1 MPIGRAT
8 RLLTD
13 VDRANPFASDG
24 EFRRF
29 MVSIYYPSA
38 QADATLPLPVYP
50 QLFEPGQAAALA
62 FLRSNGVDPAYIA
75 SLQTDIYNETE
86 LVDANRENAASYPVV
101 ILSPAFGIERDMY
114 SFAVRK
120 LVRSGFIVLTVGATY
135 ESVFTVFPDGEKI
148 AQLPSLTNLQLTDW
162 QSWNSLLEVRVQDLT
177 FVLNQLEAMNEQDA
191 LLRNRLNLQQVGIA
205 GHSLGGAAVYHVL
218 GRSSAIKAAALLDPS
233 LHMLG
238 SVSVQVT
245 SPVLLMR
252 QNASTYEMLLSSGWS
267 ESLASETIAGQRQ
280 LAEVL
285 TGYHCFVRIHGANHL
300 SFSDVPLFMSDAGI
314 AKKHELIGTVI
325 ADFMK
330 EHVCG
335 AAGQFAKRIQ
345 TSAGLSVIR
354 SDGHSAS

>member
-1 MPIGRAT
+1 MPIGRTT

-13 VDRANPFASDG
+13 TGRNNPFASDG
-24 EFRRF
+24 GSRRI

-38 QADATLPLPVYP
+38 KVDEALPLPVYP

-75 SLQTDIYNETE
+75 SLQTDIYN
-86 LVDANRENAASYPVV
+86 DALLAEPNLTAASYPVV

-120 LVRSGFIVLTVGATY
+120 LVRSGFVVLTVGATY

-177 FVLNQLEAMNEQDA
+177 FVLNQLEVMNEQDA
-191 LLRNRLNLQQVGIA
+191 LLRNRLNLQQVGIV
-205 GHSLGGAAVYHVL
+205 GHSLGGAAVYHLL
-218 GRSSAIKAAALLDPS
+218 GRSPSVKAGVLLDPS

-238 SVSVQVT
+238 SVSKLLQI
-245 SPVLLMR
+245 PVLLMR

-280 LAEVL
+280 LADVL
-285 TGYHCFVRIHGANHL
+285 IGYQCFVRVHGANHL
-300 SFSDVPLFMSDAGI
+300 SFSDVPLFMADASI
-314 AKKHELIGTVI
+314 AQKHKLIGTAI
-325 ADFMK
+325 ADFMM

-335 AAGQFAKRIQ
+335 AAGQHTNRVQ
-345 TSAGLSVIR
+345 SYAGLSVIR